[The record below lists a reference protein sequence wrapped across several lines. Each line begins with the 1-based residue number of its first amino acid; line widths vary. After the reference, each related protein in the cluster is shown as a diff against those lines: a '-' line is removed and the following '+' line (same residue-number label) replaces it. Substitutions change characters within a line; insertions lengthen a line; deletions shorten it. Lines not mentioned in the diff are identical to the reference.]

1 MFLKNLMRKVLL
13 KTWAG
18 LAYGFS
24 EEMPGKGLE
33 LRGLPDALHHEG
45 SDADCTGIDGV
56 RVVVATLRIA
66 FALAGSQLHE
76 IWLRSLVTERL
87 QPVAGVGIYIQKR
100 NVLFLG
106 DGFHGRH
113 IVAVAVLIE
122 NSVLEPAA
130 AHRGKEHG
138 SGALGP
144 DLIDETTEIVAVG
157 PVCGGVAEG
166 VVLLGVIVPELKEH
180 IVTGLKHGH
189 HPVPMSESTE
199 ALGTPTV
206 TGVIHDLD
214 PIVEEARKDHAPT
227 SFGAAFG
234 HILWGASAVTAEVY
248 GRIVSRSVAG
258 GRKRR
263 AGSRKQE
270 AEKYETFDIHKK
282 ENMLSSRE

>member
-1 MFLKNLMRKVLL
+1 MKVLL

-33 LRGLPDALHHEG
+33 LRSLRDALYDEG
-45 SDADCTGIDGV
+45 SDANCTGIDGV

-66 FALAGSQLHE
+66 FALAGSKLHE

-100 NVLFLG
+100 NVHFQG

-130 AHRGKEHG
+130 AHRSKEHR
-138 SGALGP
+138 SGTLGP
-144 DLIDETTEIVAVG
+144 YLIDETEEIVAVG
-157 PVCGGVAEG
+157 PVGRGVAEG

-180 IVTGLKHGH
+180 IVAGLEHGH

-234 HILWGASAVTAEVY
+234 HILWGAGAVTAEVY

-258 GRKRR
+258 DRKRS

>member
-24 EEMPGKGLE
+24 EEVPGKGLE

-66 FALAGSQLHE
+66 FALAWSQLHE

-122 NSVLEPAA
+122 NPVLEPAA

-138 SGALGP
+138 SGSLGP
-144 DLIDETTEIVAVG
+144 DLIDETAEILTVG
-157 PVCGGVAEG
+157 PVGRGVAEG
-166 VVLLGVIVPELKEH
+166 VVLLGVIVSELEEH
-180 IVTGLKHGH
+180 IVTGLEHGH

-227 SFGAAFG
+227 PFGAAFG
-234 HILWGASAVTAEVY
+234 HIFGSAGAVTAEVY

-263 AGSRKQE
+263 AGSRKQ
-270 AEKYETFDIHKK
+270 
-282 ENMLSSRE
+282 

>member
-1 MFLKNLMRKVLL
+1 MRKVLL

-76 IWLRSLVTERL
+76 IWLRCLVTERL

-100 NVLFLG
+100 DVLFLG
-106 DGFHGRH
+106 DGLHSRH
-113 IVAVAVLIE
+113 IVAVAVLVE

-144 DLIDETTEIVAVG
+144 DLIDETAEIVAVS
-157 PVCGGVAEG
+157 PVGRGVAEG
-166 VVLLGVIVPELKEH
+166 VVLLGVIVSELKEH
-180 IVTGLKHGH
+180 IVAGLEHGH

-234 HILWGASAVTAEVY
+234 HILWGAGAVTAEVY

-258 GRKRR
+258 DRKRS

-282 ENMLSSRE
+282 ENMLSSRG

>member
-1 MFLKNLMRKVLL
+1 MKVLL

-56 RVVVATLRIA
+56 RIVVATLRIA

-76 IWLRSLVTERL
+76 IWLRCLVTERL

-100 NVLFLG
+100 DVLFLG
-106 DGFHGRH
+106 DGLHSRH

-144 DLIDETTEIVAVG
+144 DLIDETAEIVSVSPVG
-157 PVCGGVAEG
+157 GSVAEG
-166 VVLLGVIVPELKEH
+166 VVLLGVIVSELEEH
-180 IVTGLKHGH
+180 IVAGLEHGH

-227 SFGAAFG
+227 PFGAAFG
-234 HILWGASAVTAEVY
+234 HILWGAGAVTAEVY